1 MAFPQSTVGWSA
13 VCDCVII
20 CFFIVAP
27 FIYGAFVFIP
37 RFVMKYFVYYLVFQL
52 FDEEERACCFTLA
65 VFLMS
70 CDCKYSEAL
79 SLDAFIQHSA
89 IVIFLDHS
97 PLVILDIQVFSKYI
111 KLCAYRMFPKGRIF
125 AIKGAVMRL

>member
-1 MAFPQSTVGWSA
+1 
-13 VCDCVII
+13 
-20 CFFIVAP
+20 
-27 FIYGAFVFIP
+27 
-37 RFVMKYFVYYLVFQL
+37 
-52 FDEEERACCFTLA
+52 
-65 VFLMS
+65 MS

-79 SLDAFIQHSA
+79 SLDAFIQQCA

-111 KLCAYRMFPKGRIF
+111 KLCAYRMLSKGRIF